1 MVVIV
6 DYGMGNIGSILNMV
20 KKVGFNAKVSSSID
34 DLSTATKIILPGVG
48 AFDKGVSNLQKLDL
62 IDVLKEKALKEKI
75 PILGICL
82 GMQLMTTSS
91 EEGCLAG
98 LDFINAKVKKFQISD
113 DLKVPHMGWNTIEH
127 NKQSLLFDEL
137 KTEKRFYFVH
147 SYYVEVESN
156 EKEAILT
163 TTSYGGNFTSSFEK
177 ENIVGVQFHPEKS
190 HNYGKQLFQNFL
202 REY

>member
-1 MVVIV
+1 ME
-6 DYGMGNIGSILNMV
+6 DSE
-20 KKVGFNAKVSSSID
+20 KKTLK
-34 DLSTATKIILPGVG
+34 
-48 AFDKGVSNLQKLDL
+48 DL
-62 IDVLKEKALKEKI
+62 IISNKKILISFGLILLLAAVFFWWSDSASKKERYKN
-75 PILGICL
+75 
-82 GMQLMTTSS
+82 S
-91 EEGCLAG
+91 E
-98 LDFINAKVKKFQISD
+98 DFINAKVKKFQISD

-137 KTEKRFYFVH
+137 KTEKRFYFVR
-147 SYYVEVESN
+147 SDYVQVESN

>member
-62 IDVLKEKALKEKI
+62 MDVLKEKALKEKI

-82 GMQLMTTSS
+82 GMLMEKIGRS
-91 EEGCLAG
+91 
-98 LDFINAKVKKFQISD
+98 
-113 DLKVPHMGWNTIEH
+113 
-127 NKQSLLFDEL
+127 SLL
-137 KTEKRFYFVH
+137 K
-147 SYYVEVESN
+147 
-156 EKEAILT
+156 
-163 TTSYGGNFTSSFEK
+163 
-177 ENIVGVQFHPEKS
+177 
-190 HNYGKQLFQNFL
+190 KQLPIHCLTRLVFEGQTVCL
-202 REY
+202 SILQVVMI